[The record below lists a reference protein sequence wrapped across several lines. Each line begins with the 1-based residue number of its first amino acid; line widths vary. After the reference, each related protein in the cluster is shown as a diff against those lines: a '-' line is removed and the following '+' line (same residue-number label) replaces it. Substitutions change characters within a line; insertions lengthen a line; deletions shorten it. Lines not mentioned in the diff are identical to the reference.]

1 MLMWQFCTVFL
12 ALLAALIF
20 MGVCMNVVN
29 AADVSRMTKE
39 ELKTMLGNPDVI
51 ILDVRSGT
59 DWRASESKIKGAIR
73 EESYQTRSWADK
85 YDKGK
90 TYVLY
95 CA

>member
-1 MLMWQFCTVFL
+1 MKQIHSMFL
-12 ALLAALIF
+12 ATLRILLFVGLFA
-20 MGVCMNVVN
+20 NVVI

-39 ELKTMLGNPDVI
+39 ELKSMLGNPDVI

-73 EESYQTRSWADK
+73 EESYQARSWADK